1 MRRGVL
7 IALLVTAGLLAGSAL
22 WVRSYLASPLNIP
35 AEGYRLEI
43 APGTPW
49 SVVARRLADDGITA
63 WAPVLTACGQLT
75 GQAARIQAGEYDL
88 APGVTPGSLLQQ
100 LVAGRV
106 VLHKFTLVE
115 GWTVRDI
122 LRALRSE
129 PALEKTLHATQ
140 APDLAGDVA
149 GELGLELD
157 LPWPSAEGAFLPETY
172 LFARG
177 TTDRAMLVRAHAAL
191 NERLNTA
198 WTRRPQDLPLA
209 NPYELLI
216 LASIVERETALATE
230 RPQIAGVFIRRL
242 QKRMRLQTD
251 PTVIYG
257 LGPGFNGNLTRV
269 NLATD
274 TPWNTYTRDGLPP
287 TPIAAPS
294 GEAIDAASRP
304 ADGKS
309 LFFVASGKG
318 DGSHRFTDTLKDHEA
333 AVRDYLAAL
342 HQGDGN

>member
-1 MRRGVL
+1 MRRTVL
-7 IALLVTAGLLAGSAL
+7 IALLVVAALLASSAL
-22 WVRSYLASPLNIP
+22 WVRTYLASPLTIP

-49 SVVARRLADDGITA
+49 SAVARRLGDDGITT
-63 WAPVLTACGQLT
+63 WALVLRVCGQMS
-75 GQAARIQAGEYDL
+75 GQAGRIQAGEYDL
-88 APGVTPGSLLQQ
+88 VAGMTAGALLQQ

-106 VLHKFTLVE
+106 VLHKFTLIE

-122 LRALRSE
+122 LRAIGSE
-129 PALEKTLHATQ
+129 QALEKTLHATQ
-140 APDLAGDVA
+140 APDVAGDVV
-149 GELGLELD
+149 GELAIELD

-177 TTDRAMLVRAHAAL
+177 TTDRAILVRAHAAL
-191 NERLNTA
+191 SERLNLA
-198 WTRRPQDLPLA
+198 WTGRRPDLPIS

-216 LASIVERETALATE
+216 LASIIERETALARE
-230 RPQIAGVFIRRL
+230 RPLIAGVFTRRL
-242 QKRMRLQTD
+242 EKRMRLQTD

-257 LGPGFNGNLTRV
+257 LGPGFDGNLTRV
-269 NLATD
+269 NLTTD

-294 GEAIDAASRP
+294 GESIDAASRP

-309 LFFVASGKG
+309 LFFVASEKG

-342 HQGDGN
+342 NQSDSN